1 MPINVS
7 RHIKIETATFRVRV
21 LTPMFLGGAE
31 GNAELRAAPFRNL
44 LRSWWRV
51 TQGPSNNLFDR
62 EKKLFGGVHGGD
74 AVTSHVKVQVIGLEN
89 RELPIIAVGTNINI
103 GQMHN
108 REAGGRPEVSR
119 AAYLGMGPV
128 HFNGNLNKSAINPGA
143 EFDLIVRYPVSEQAL
158 FQDIMSLVHHFGALG
173 SRSRRGWGSFSLI
186 NENYNF
192 KTFGELHQKFGKNL
206 EQIFQS
212 SLQYP
217 FCLGLNGKKIF
228 IWQLRNAG
236 NWQQNLGLI
245 SEIYMHLKHEVNI
258 APTGAQDRH
267 VLGMPLTGKA
277 HAIHGIDRMPS
288 QIRIINK
295 PSEEGNNLVTYIM
308 HIPHKMSA
316 DLRFDD
322 ARQLGVW
329 NSVHQFLDNQPLLT
343 RVEI

>member
-206 EQIFQS
+206 EQIFQGR
-212 SLQYP
+212 LQYP
-217 FCLGLNGKKIF
+217 FCLGCIANRPL
-228 IWQLRNAG
+228 IWQLNSSG
-236 NWQQNLGLI
+236 NWQQNLGTI
-245 SEIYMHLKHEVNI
+245 AEIYMNLKHHINV
-258 APTGAQDRH
+258 APQGAQDRH
-267 VLGMPLTGKA
+267 ILGIPLTNHKLRD
-277 HAIHGIDRMPS
+277 IERMPS
-288 QIRIINK
+288 QIRIINRV
-295 PSEEGNNLVTYIM
+295 SADGNSLITYIM

-316 DLRFDD
+316 NLNFDV
-322 ARQLGVW
+322 ARQLRVW
-329 NSVHQFLDNQPLLT
+329 NSVHQFLDNQPLLK